1 MGKVKEWFQGF
12 LVSVGVFLIGA
23 LAGMGG
29 LVLWF
34 ARRERRAAKT
44 RKEIEDELRKKSPDD
59 IVDSLDNAD
68 AVRAIITGHGVG
80 CPDDNPAPGDAT
92 LHNPSVWGTDNIFHG
107 RRVDRIKPPTVGGS
121 D

>member
-1 MGKVKEWFQGF
+1 MGKVKEWFGRF
-12 LVSVGVFLIGA
+12 LVSVGFFLIGT

-34 ARRERRAAKT
+34 ARKERRAAKT

-68 AVRAIITGHGVG
+68 AVRAIITGHGVS
-80 CPDDNPAPGDAT
+80 PDDNPAPGDAT
-92 LHNPSVWGTDNIFHG
+92 LHDSSVWGTGNIFHRG
-107 RRVDRIKPPTVGGS
+107 RVGS
-121 D
+121 T